1 MKENR
6 KRNKTLTIRLTETEK
21 EMLVRNAKRTCKSLT
36 DYIVYLSLEST
47 TKSTNEIKPLI
58 IELKRLADQ
67 LNSINE
73 KIESGDLHSFNFQD
87 VLDEQKIIY
96 EQLLELVRKR
106 TLTVTQNIIQKELN
120 NEKL

>member
-36 DYIVYLSLEST
+36 DYIVFLSLEST
-47 TKSTNEIKPLI
+47 TKATNEVKPLI

-87 VLDEQKIIY
+87 VLDEQKITY

>member
-58 IELKRLADQ
+58 IEFKRLADQ

-73 KIESGDLHSFNFQD
+73 KLESGDLHSFNFQD
-87 VLDEQKIIY
+87 VFDEQKIIY
-96 EQLLELVRKR
+96 KQLFELIRKR
-106 TLTVTQNIIQKELN
+106 TLTVTQEIIQKNLN

>member
-21 EMLVRNAKRTCKSLT
+21 EMLVRNAKRTYKSLT
-36 DYIVYLSLEST
+36 DYIVFLSLEST
-47 TKSTNEIKPLI
+47 TKVTNEVKPLI

-106 TLTVTQNIIQKELN
+106 TLTVTQNITQKELN

>member
-21 EMLVRNAKRTCKSLT
+21 EMLVRNSKRTYKSLT
-36 DYIVYLSLEST
+36 DYIVFLSLEST
-47 TKSTNEIKPLI
+47 TKVTNEVKPLI

-73 KIESGDLHSFNFQD
+73 KIESGNLHSFNFQD

>member
-36 DYIVYLSLEST
+36 DYIVFLSLEST
-47 TKSTNEIKPLI
+47 TKATNEVKPLI

-67 LNSINE
+67 LKSINE
-73 KIESGDLHSFNFQD
+73 KIESGDLHSLNFQD
-87 VLDEQKIIY
+87 VFDEQKIIY
-96 EQLLELVRKR
+96 KQLFELIRKR
-106 TLTVTQNIIQKELN
+106 TLTVTQEIIQKNLN

>member
-73 KIESGDLHSFNFQD
+73 KLESGDLHSFNFQD
-87 VLDEQKIIY
+87 VFEQKIIY
-96 EQLLELVRKR
+96 KQLFELIRKR
-106 TLTVTQNIIQKELN
+106 TLTVTQEIIQKNLN

>member
-21 EMLVRNAKRTCKSLT
+21 EMLVRNAKRTYKSLT

-73 KIESGDLHSFNFQD
+73 KLESGDLHSFNFQD
-87 VLDEQKIIY
+87 VFDEQKIIY
-96 EQLLELVRKR
+96 KQLFELIRKR
-106 TLTVTQNIIQKELN
+106 TLTVTQEIIQKNLN

>member
-73 KIESGDLHSFNFQD
+73 KLESGDLHLFNFQD
-87 VLDEQKIIY
+87 VFDEQKIIY
-96 EQLLELVRKR
+96 KQLFELIRKR
-106 TLTVTQNIIQKELN
+106 TLTVTQEIIQKNLN

>member
-36 DYIVYLSLEST
+36 DYIVFLSLEST
-47 TKSTNEIKPLI
+47 TKVTNEVKPLI

-87 VLDEQKIIY
+87 VFDEQKIIY
-96 EQLLELVRKR
+96 KQLFELIRKR
-106 TLTVTQNIIQKELN
+106 TLTVTQEIIQKNLN

>member
-6 KRNKTLTIRLTETEK
+6 KRNKTLTIRLTENEK
-21 EMLVRNAKRTCKSLT
+21 EMLVRNAKRTYKSLT
-36 DYIVYLSLEST
+36 DYIVFLSLEST
-47 TKSTNEIKPLI
+47 TKVTNEVKPLI

>member
-58 IELKRLADQ
+58 IEFKRLVDQ

-73 KIESGDLHSFNFQD
+73 KLESGDLHSFNFQD
-87 VLDEQKIIY
+87 VFDEQKIIY
-96 EQLLELVRKR
+96 KQLFELIRKR
-106 TLTVTQNIIQKELN
+106 TLTVTQEIIQKNLN
-120 NEKL
+120 NEK

>member
-36 DYIVYLSLEST
+36 NYIVFLSLEST
-47 TKSTNEIKPLI
+47 TKATNEVKPLI

-87 VLDEQKIIY
+87 VLDEQKITY

>member
-58 IELKRLADQ
+58 IEFKRLVDQ

-73 KIESGDLHSFNFQD
+73 KLESGDLHSFNFQD
-87 VLDEQKIIY
+87 VFDEQKIIY
-96 EQLLELVRKR
+96 KQLFELIRKR
-106 TLTVTQNIIQKELN
+106 TLTVTQEIIQKNLN

>member
-73 KIESGDLHSFNFQD
+73 KLESGDLHSFNFQD
-87 VLDEQKIIY
+87 VFDEQKIIY
-96 EQLLELVRKR
+96 KQLFELIRKR
-106 TLTVTQNIIQKELN
+106 TLTVTQEIIQKNLN

>member
-36 DYIVYLSLEST
+36 DYIVFLSLEST
-47 TKSTNEIKPLI
+47 TKVTNEVKPLI

-73 KIESGDLHSFNFQD
+73 KLESGDLHSFNFQD
-87 VLDEQKIIY
+87 VFDEQKIIY
-96 EQLLELVRKR
+96 KQLFELIRKR
-106 TLTVTQNIIQKELN
+106 TLTVTQEIIQKNLN